1 MPVESGHVGHGRL
14 EDERTSPPS
23 GRRYGKRFG
32 LLDTDAAS
40 AGNVAAEGGAERP
53 WSPYARLRSTAPT
66 AFEEGKPVRVF
77 RLTLDGDMR
86 RFVWL
91 LNGKPLT
98 ADDVLTVREG
108 EAARFILIN
117 RTMMHH
123 PMHLHGHFFRVLN
136 GQGDF
141 SPLKHTVDVPP
152 FTTTVIEFE
161 ATEVGD
167 WLFHCHLLYHM
178 ESGMGRIVHYEG
190 FTPPDEV
197 AAIRSGIGHNHW
209 LFWGEADILSSRTEG
224 FLRLTDNL
232 NAVTAGWDVGWQGV
246 DRFEWEGVLTWDRF
260 MNEFFSVFA
269 GAILLGDGSRSE
281 DLYGLAGLA
290 YILPLGIETRAWLD
304 TGGGARFMA
313 EKEFELTPRVGLTV
327 EVEYDTR
334 EKWEESVDLSYTLT
348 KNLSLTGGWH
358 SHFGWG
364 AGFRLLF

>member
-1 MPVESGHVGHGRL
+1 
-14 EDERTSPPS
+14 
-23 GRRYGKRFG
+23 
-32 LLDTDAAS
+32 
-40 AGNVAAEGGAERP
+40 VAVEGGPERP
-53 WSPYARLRSTAPT
+53 WSPYARLRSPVPT
-66 AFEEGKPVRVF
+66 AFDEGKPVREF

-152 FTTTVIEFE
+152 FTTTVIEFD

-178 ESGMGRIVHYEG
+178 ESGMGRVVHYEG
-190 FTPPDEV
+190 FTPPAEL

-209 LFWGEADILSSRTEG
+209 LLWGEADILSSRTEG
-224 FLRLTDNL
+224 FVRLADNL
-232 NAVTAGWDVGWQGV
+232 NAVTAGWDVGWQDV
-246 DRFEWEGVLTWDRF
+246 DRVEWEGVLTWDRF
-260 MNEFFSVFA
+260 VNEFFSVFA
-269 GAILLGDGSRSE
+269 GAILLGEGSSSE
-281 DLYGLAGLA
+281 DLYGIAGLG

-313 EKEFELTPRVGLTV
+313 EKELELTPRLGLTV

-364 AGFRLLF
+364 AGVQVRF